1 MELNLNIRRLEKLKK
16 LIIEDLQNLLKIEKL
31 DPILL
36 NDIYETIEMNFQY
49 MIDIEKM
56 RYNSEDSDDDIF
68 NI

>member
-1 MELNLNIRRLEKLKK
+1 MELNINIRRLEKLKK

>member
-31 DPILL
+31 DPVLL